1 MTISSDV
8 CLKENE
14 KLFIDVF
21 LLYIFIFFTKN
32 PKMNLDQKSNPSAET
47 LKFF

>member
-1 MTISSDV
+1 MTISRDV

-21 LLYIFIFFTKN
+21 LLYILIFFTKN
-32 PKMNLDQKSNPSAET
+32 PKMNLDPKVKPICRNS
-47 LKFF
+47 